1 MRLRFTVITT
11 IKTTL
16 LLTALTAMTGCSA
29 IQKVADTNLGT
40 GYTAHELCSRLFISG
55 EDEQV
60 ILERVVKPKV
70 FPLQYV
76 WNLDIDKQQKVVSVS
91 APFFRGLNQATAV
104 YRPHIGCTLLSEK
117 TTEELRTD
125 TLKPV
130 AIRQIEITTAK
141 PFQLNSEHNQLTPYF
156 QRFYQEDSDDPAE
169 QIHTFTTAALLN
181 GELIH
186 EQYAQGHH
194 GEMKMLSWSM
204 AKTIT
209 ALLIGIL
216 IDEGKLS
223 LEQAIANTSD
233 DKGQI
238 QLQHVL
244 QMSSGLEWREGYKGS
259 SDVSYMLYEHGNTAN
274 YVEGRPQQY
283 PPGKHFQYST
293 GDTQL
298 LAEVIRQTLP
308 HTSNRTLD
316 SDQQGL
322 YDFYQQRLFKP
333 LGINAVVEHDESG
346 GFIGGARMFMTTHDW
361 LKIGQL
367 ILQQGQWTVQGESQ
381 QLVSPEWI
389 HWISQPSPA
398 KDYYGGQLWLA
409 NMETDIAGIPD
420 DAVFLRGHLGQI
432 VAVIPSRQLVLVR
445 LGAQGNKVTPSAF
458 IERFLQDLAE
468 LISAIDVRHSAN
480 N

>member
-16 LLTALTAMTGCSA
+16 LIAALAAMTGCSA

-91 APFFRGLNQATAV
+91 APFFKGLNQATAV
-104 YRPHIGCTLLSEK
+104 YRPYIGCTLLSDK
-117 TTEELRTD
+117 TADELGADTIQPISIAESSPFELKNTD
-125 TLKPV
+125 
-130 AIRQIEITTAK
+130 
-141 PFQLNSEHNQLTPYF
+141 NSLTPYF

-169 QIHTFTTAALLN
+169 QIHTFATTALLN

-186 EQYAQGHH
+186 EQYAQGHNS
-194 GEMKMLSWSM
+194 EMKMLSWSM
-204 AKTIT
+204 AKAIT

-216 IDEGKLS
+216 VDEGKLS
-223 LEQAIANTSD
+223 LEQAIANSSD
-233 DKGQI
+233 DKSDKKGQI

-259 SDVSYMLYEHGNTAN
+259 SDVSYMLYDHGNTAK

-283 PPGKHFQYST
+283 QPGTHYQYST

-298 LAEVIRQTLP
+298 LAELIRQTLP

-381 QLVSPEWI
+381 QLVSAKWI

-409 NMETDIAGIPD
+409 NMETDVAGIPD